1 MKKILLFALTML
13 VSMTVSAQGIL
24 QVEDQSNPNDVYT
37 STNDQAA
44 LRIRCHHDIPLSFSS
59 SMDKTANPFNTVL
72 EGSDSI
78 YYIEFPTGPRYRGR
92 ILTVS
97 SPGYFPVDI
106 PLEMMPKGT
115 FFPLP
120 ERAEGRVTR

>member
-78 YYIEFPTGPRYRGR
+78 YYIDNNLPAIKSECYTASINR
-92 ILTVS
+92 VS
-97 SPGYFPVDI
+97 KLI
-106 PLEMMPKGT
+106 
-115 FFPLP
+115 
-120 ERAEGRVTR
+120 